1 MDFRSDFF
9 SLAPAR
15 ESPKCNFVNSNTA
28 LIADDQSVLGRA
40 KSGSSHAEEARL
52 QVSPDLD
59 PKRRSEFGQFMTP
72 ASVASFMAGLF
83 EELPD
88 SIRLLD
94 AGAGMGALTAAFVD
108 HVCGLDKLPTTLDVT
123 TFEVDTVLAER
134 LERTLLACADQ
145 CEAVGINFSSR
156 IIRDD
161 YLLHSS
167 EPLMSGREQ
176 YDCAL
181 LNPPYA
187 KINSGSKSRAALRT
201 LGIETSNL
209 YAAFV
214 AVALGQ
220 MVRRGQLVAITPRSF
235 CNGRYFDPFRK
246 LLVEQAAFRQIHVY
260 ESRKKAF
267 ADDSVLQENIIYRLV
282 KGELQ
287 PATVTITSSAGPNDE
302 KIARRMVP
310 FAEVVRPNDPHR
322 YIHLAISDADSVLAE
337 RVRAL
342 PCSLKDLGVT
352 VSTGRVVDFRA
363 RDQLRKE
370 PELGAVPLIYPAHFD
385 NGFVSWPRPGFRKH
399 NALMLDDYTAD
410 QVVPRGTYVL
420 TKRFTSKEEKRR
432 LVAVIYD
439 PVRIDAAHVGFENHL
454 NYFHENG
461 AGLPADFARGLAL
474 FLNSTAVDQYFR
486 MFSGHTQVNATDLR
500 NLHYPTREQLAAA
513 GNAYGETL
521 PSQEKIDEAVE
532 TLFS

>member
-1 MDFRSDFF
+1 ML
-9 SLAPAR
+9 LAEKKTEATQPALTR
-15 ESPKCNFVNSNTA
+15 AE
-28 LIADDQSVLGRA
+28 QS
-40 KSGSSHAEEARL
+40 RL
-52 QVSPDLD
+52 EVSPTLD
-59 PKRRSEFGQFMTP
+59 SKRRSEFGQFMTP
-72 ASVASFMAGLF
+72 ATVASFMAGLF
-83 EELPD
+83 VDLPD

-108 HVCGLDKLPTTLDVT
+108 HVCGLDQPPSALDVT
-123 TFEVDTVLAER
+123 AFEVDPVLAER
-134 LERTLLACADQ
+134 LEQTLAACADE
-145 CEAVGINFSSR
+145 CAAAGIAFSSH
-156 IIRDD
+156 IVRDD

-167 EPLMSGREQ
+167 EPLMRERRQ
-176 YDCAL
+176 FDCTI

-187 KINSGSKSRAALRT
+187 KINSGSKTRAALRT

-209 YAAFV
+209 YTAFV

-220 MVRRGQLVAITPRSF
+220 LAPHGQLVAITPRSF

-267 ADDSVLQENIIYRLV
+267 ADDAVLQENIIYRLV
-282 KGELQ
+282 KGEKQ
-287 PATVTITSSAGPNDE
+287 PATVTITSSAGPHDE
-302 KIARRMVP
+302 DVTRREVP
-310 FAEVVRPNDPHR
+310 FAEVVRPTDPHR
-322 YIHLAISDADSVLAE
+322 YIHLAISDADSALAE

-342 PCSLKDLGVT
+342 PCSLKDLGIT

-363 RDQLRKE
+363 REQLRKE
-370 PELGAVPLIYPAHFD
+370 PEPGAVPLIYPAHFER
-385 NGFVSWPRPGFRKH
+385 GFVAWPRPAFRKH

-432 LVAVIYD
+432 LVAAIYD
-439 PVRIDAAHVGFENHL
+439 PARIDAEHVGFENHL

-461 AGLPADFARGLAL
+461 AGLPADLARGLAL

-500 NLHYPTREQLAAA
+500 NLHYPTRTQLAAA
-513 GNAYGETL
+513 GEAYGEAL
-521 PSQEKIDEAVE
+521 PPQDEIDATVEA
-532 TLFS
+532 LLS